1 MQNWVSLIPD
11 RLRLAL
17 YLVFGVVSVGIGAT
31 GTWYANVDGSVPAW
45 VGGVTA
51 VVVYVGGAFGFV
63 AAGNVSAGPAEILDL
78 DHDDYD
84 VTDPDTGET
93 TTEIGKLGQ

>member
-1 MQNWVSLIPD
+1 MQNWVSLIPQ
-11 RLRLAL
+11 RVRLAL
-17 YLVFGVVSVGIGAT
+17 YLVFGIVSVAIGAVTTWHATVT
-31 GTWYANVDGSVPAW
+31 GTVPAW

-63 AAGNVSAGPAEILDL
+63 AAGNVDAGPGYIPDL

-93 TTEIGKLGQ
+93 ETHIGKLGQ